1 MKLAVVYW
9 SGTGNTELMA
19 KAMAEGAKAAGAEV
33 ELLTPDFF
41 PASKLVDFDGLL
53 LGCPAMGNEVLEEAE
68 FEPMFAS
75 LEKKLADVPVGLFGS
90 YGWGSGEWMED
101 WQKRCKEQ
109 GAKVFGEGVIVNNTP
124 DDEAL
129 AGCRSFA
136 EDFVRANS

>member
-9 SGTGNTELMA
+9 SGTGNTEMMA
-19 KAMAEGAKAAGAEV
+19 RAMAEGAKAAGAEV

-109 GAKVFGEGVIVNNTP
+109 GARVFGEGVIVNNTP

>member
-41 PASKLVDFDGLL
+41 PASKLADFDSLL

-68 FEPMFAS
+68 FEPMFTA
-75 LEKKLADVPVGLFGS
+75 LEKNLAGVPVGLFGS
-90 YGWGSGEWMED
+90 YGWGDGEWMRSWESNCTSSGL
-101 WQKRCKEQ
+101 QLACES
-109 GAKVFGEGVIVNNTP
+109 VICQDAP
-124 DDEAL
+124 DDDALHACAAL
-129 AGCRSFA
+129 ANA
-136 EDFVRANS
+136 LK

>member
-1 MKLAVVYW
+1 
-9 SGTGNTELMA
+9 
-19 KAMAEGAKAAGAEV
+19 
-33 ELLTPDFF
+33 
-41 PASKLVDFDGLL
+41 
-53 LGCPAMGNEVLEEAE
+53 MGNEVLEEAE

>member
-9 SGTGNTELMA
+9 SGTGNTEMMA
-19 KAMAEGAKAAGAEV
+19 RAMAEGAKAAGAEV

>member
-101 WQKRCKEQ
+101 WQNKEQ

>member
-9 SGTGNTELMA
+9 SGTGNTKMMA
-19 KAMAEGAKAAGAEV
+19 RAMAEGAKAAGAEV

-41 PASKLVDFDGLL
+41 PASKLADFDGLL

-75 LEKKLADVPVGLFGS
+75 LEKKLAGVPVGLFGS

>member
-9 SGTGNTELMA
+9 SGTGNTEMMA
-19 KAMAEGAKAAGAEV
+19 RAMVDGAKAAGADV
-33 ELLTPDFF
+33 EPLTPDFF
-41 PASKLVDFDGLL
+41 PASKLADFDGLL

-109 GAKVFGEGVIVNNTP
+109 GAKVFGEGAIVNNTP

>member
-9 SGTGNTELMA
+9 SGTGNTEMMA
-19 KAMAEGAKAAGAEV
+19 RAMAEGAKAAGAEV

-41 PASKLVDFDGLL
+41 PASKLADFDGLL

-90 YGWGSGEWMED
+90 YG
-101 WQKRCKEQ
+101 
-109 GAKVFGEGVIVNNTP
+109 
-124 DDEAL
+124 
-129 AGCRSFA
+129 
-136 EDFVRANS
+136 

>member
-9 SGTGNTELMA
+9 SGTGNTEMMA
-19 KAMAEGAKAAGAEV
+19 RAMAEGAKAAGAEV

-109 GAKVFGEGVIVNNTP
+109 GAKVFGEGVIVNNAP

>member
-9 SGTGNTELMA
+9 SGTGNTEMMA